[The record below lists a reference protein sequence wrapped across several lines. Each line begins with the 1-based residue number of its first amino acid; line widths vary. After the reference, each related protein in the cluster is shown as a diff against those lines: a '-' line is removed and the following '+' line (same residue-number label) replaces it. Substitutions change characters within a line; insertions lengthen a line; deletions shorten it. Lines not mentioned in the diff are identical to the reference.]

1 MWSTIW
7 ILWKITYCLFV
18 ALACR
23 KKIIFL
29 LKIKIILRS
38 RFLEQCNIEYTTVL
52 DSCVVYKGEWCLTLS
67 WYGFFRERQLCGK
80 KRYSQL
86 NKSISQVK
94 LQAKKLSKYWEKMW
108 REPSSRSSD
117 DVNHRDNK
125 IYFEAIRGIRFSNP
139 SVGTSHL
146 NWKKKSE
153 RKYGDHLFLKCKFM
167 FISKYCLGSFRWR
180 TTANMVLIKVW
191 STIFGKTIL
200 SI

>member
-80 KRYSQL
+80 KDIPSWINQSS
-86 NKSISQVK
+86 NSSSKQKSFPNIE
-94 LQAKKLSKYWEKMW
+94 KKC
-108 REPSSRSSD
+108 
-117 DVNHRDNK
+117 DVNHLPAVVTMLIIETTKLILRQYEEYDFFK
-125 IYFEAIRGIRFSNP
+125 SVCRYIAFELEKEIREEIRRPPFF
-139 SVGTSHL
+139 
-146 NWKKKSE
+146 E
-153 RKYGDHLFLKCKFM
+153 M
-167 FISKYCLGSFRWR
+167 
-180 TTANMVLIKVW
+180 
-191 STIFGKTIL
+191 
-200 SI
+200 